1 VKGPGDRLQDHQRLW
16 LQAMLQ
22 QEMPVSVLNVCTS
35 STSAPDLTIAS
46 ARLARWWNGLN
57 SSTAQCQATIWS
69 ISPASLIW
77 SSCTAPLRGNAPDIP
92 VIAQTTGMS
101 EQSRLEF
108 IDQFRTHRGVV
119 GFAVLGG
126 AFSEGIDLPGDALV
140 GVFIATLGLPPF
152 IDCDCRCDS
161 LPAPPR

>member
-1 VKGPGDRLQDHQRLW
+1 VPGNYLVYL
-16 LQAMLQ
+16 
-22 QEMPVSVLNVCTS
+22 S
-35 STSAPDLTIAS
+35 SFAYLEQ
-46 ARLARWWNGLN
+46 LH
-57 SSTAQCQATIWS
+57 STFTRQC
-69 ISPASLIW
+69 
-77 SSCTAPLRGNAPDIP
+77 PDIP

-108 IDQFRTHRGVV
+108 IDQFRTHRGMV

-152 IDCDCRCDS
+152 DDYHKQLAHRLQARFGQGYAYTYLYPGIRKVIQAAGRLIRTPEDRGVVELMDDRFGS
-161 LPAPPR
+161 AEVQELLPSWWL